1 MRSITV
7 HQLKAALDGAEI
19 DAANLVDV
27 REPYEYADGHV
38 PGARLVPLAA
48 VPGLIGEVTTDRP
61 LYLVCQSGSRSGMAA
76 EYLAQFDI
84 DAVNVE
90 GGTGD
95 WVAAGYPVER

>member
-7 HQLKAALDGAEI
+7 HELKVALDGGEI
-19 DAANLVDV
+19 GPHDLVDV
-27 REPYEYADGHV
+27 REPYEYAGGHL

-48 VPGLIGEVTTDRP
+48 VPGLVGELATDRP
-61 LYLVCQSGSRSGMAA
+61 LYLVCQSGNRSGRAA
-76 EYLAQFDI
+76 EFLAQFDI

-95 WVAAGYPVER
+95 WLAAGYPVER

>member
-7 HQLKAALDGAEI
+7 HELKTVLDGGGEVA
-19 DAANLVDV
+19 LVDV

-48 VPGLIGEVTTDRP
+48 VPGLVGELSTDDP
-61 LYLVCQSGSRSGMAA
+61 LYLVCQSGHRSARAA
-76 EYLAQFDI
+76 EFLAQFDI

-95 WVAAGYPVER
+95 WAAAGDPVER